1 MLKTLFADMRR
12 SSARDS
18 LIVIVLLSDI
28 FIETC
33 PGPWM
38 IFRPASPKV
47 VGLPAGQLTFGVQN
61 AAVLNHRRAVG
72 LLTET
77 DCPATRFARSDPLT
91 PRPMSSPPP
100 STRGVKYIPEP
111 IEKAPLHCHPPETC
125 LHAPFGTSRR
135 LSPIGKS

>member
-38 IFRPASPKV
+38 IFRPTSPKV
-47 VGLPAGQLTFGVQN
+47 VALPAGQLTFGVQN
-61 AAVLNHRRAVG
+61 AAVLNHRGSVG

-77 DCPATRFARSDPLT
+77 GCPPTRCARSDRLRPG
-91 PRPMSSPPP
+91 PRRSVPP
-100 STRGVKYIPEP
+100 STRSAKY
-111 IEKAPLHCHPPETC
+111 
-125 LHAPFGTSRR
+125 
-135 LSPIGKS
+135 